1 MKTTESQTVPI
12 EAGPIKPVER
22 IVDLDILRGVA
33 LFGILVVNLY
43 LFSNPIAI
51 VAADSNLWT
60 EWYNQVYLF
69 FSRVFFEGKFITLFS
84 FLFGLGF
91 YIFTERLKV
100 KGLHERRVF
109 FRRMLLLFV
118 IGMLH
123 AWLLWAGDILAPYA
137 LSGFIIMLFLY
148 RTDKTIKVWIGI
160 FAGGFLFLFTLLV
173 GFTMWAMSMPDLAAN
188 VKVGFTETSEEF
200 QELLVRGYEVY
211 SSGTYTE
218 MISYRAEEIS
228 FVWSGMFF
236 TPMGIPY
243 IIAIFLFGFLI
254 GRQGLLQKP
263 RLLRSLLIPRRWKML
278 LSGLLLSLVYA
289 TTYLYTDPVF
299 FDGWTLLQMF
309 SIMVGAPMLM
319 LGYSGF
325 ILKWLDENRAASFL
339 NRFAPVGR
347 MALTNY
353 ILQSLICTSIFYG
366 FGLGLTGRFP
376 PLFIL
381 PLAITI
387 FGLQVYASEWYM
399 KNYKMG
405 PLEKMWRMGT
415 YLKKV

>member
-1 MKTTESQTVPI
+1 MKKTESQTVSF
-12 EAGPIKPVER
+12 EARPIKPVER
-22 IVDLDILRGVA
+22 IIDLDILRGIA

-60 EWYNQVYLF
+60 EWYNQVFLF

-91 YIFTERLKV
+91 YIFTERLKA

-123 AWLLWAGDILAPYA
+123 AWLIWAGDILAPYA
-137 LSGFIIMLFLY
+137 LSGIIIMLFLY

-160 FAGGFLFLFTLLV
+160 FVGGFLFLFSLLV
-173 GFTMWAMSMPDLAAN
+173 GLTTWAMSMPEVAAEM
-188 VKVGFTETSEEF
+188 KVGFTEVSEEF

-218 MISYRAEEIS
+218 MIAYRSEEIS

-243 IIAIFLFGFLI
+243 IIATFLFGFLI

-263 RLLRSLLIPRRWKML
+263 KLLRSLLIPRRWKML
-278 LSGLLLSLVYA
+278 LSGLMLSLLYA
-289 TTYLYTDPVF
+289 ITYLYSDPVF

-309 SIMVGAPMLM
+309 SIMIGAPLLM
-319 LGYSGF
+319 LGYCGF
-325 ILKWLDENRAASFL
+325 ILNWLNENKATSFL

-353 ILQSLICTSIFYG
+353 ILQSIICTSIFYG
-366 FGLGLTGRFP
+366 FGLSLIGRFP
-376 PLFIL
+376 PVFIL
-381 PLAITI
+381 PLAISI
-387 FGLQVYASEWYM
+387 FGLQVYASEWYF
-399 KNYKMG
+399 KKYKMG
-405 PLEKMWRMGT
+405 PLEKMWRLGT